1 KLTPC
6 FFPPPAVSA
15 LATVLLLFS
24 TTAEPAEPSNST
36 HMPELFTHSQYYLSL
51 SFCVCVCVCVCV
63 RIDEEPRVLALQRPC
78 GAQHESYCINGTC
91 SYINDLTMPQCKCD
105 PNFSGPRCEHFIL
118 NTVVHSQPEEIVG
131 ITCGVLLLLV
141 CIACLLCFSYKRRC
155 WRSLPLKKGQENSVE
170 TLQV

>member
-1 KLTPC
+1 MPQCVMKNLLQH
-6 FFPPPAVSA
+6 AVSA

-36 HMPELFTHSQYYLSL
+36 HMPELFTHN
-51 SFCVCVCVCVCV
+51 
-63 RIDEEPRVLALQRPC
+63 EEPRVLALQRPC